1 MANTLKLTEA
11 KALAAL
17 ITKLKTL
24 SMISIA
30 IWLSVM
36 IHAVILSIH
45 FEPELKKL
53 AEQLPTLDVML
64 VNAKTKT
71 KPVKADVLAQANLDR
86 GGNTDQ
92 DRVMKSALPAVKQ
105 QKTEFTLKPTTKE
118 KSGARAAKKVAEE
131 TQEEKRVTEL
141 ERKAQELMTQIKA
154 TKKVESQPLQASTA
168 KASETGDQ
176 EAPSKLN
183 MADMTASALEIDKLE
198 AAIAKKQDDYQKRPK
213 RKELGARAQEYR
225 FTMYEEVCRQKIE
238 KFGNLN
244 YPEAMRDKNAFGK
257 VLFSIDIKADGS
269 IEKIVIKRSSGNK
282 IFDEAAKNILQLAA
296 PYPEFPPDIRKEF
309 DVIGITRTMTFTRED
324 TLQAE

>member
-1 MANTLKLTEA
+1 MSV
-11 KALAAL
+11 AL
-17 ITKLKTL
+17 
-24 SMISIA
+24 
-30 IWLSVM
+30 WLSVL

-45 FEPELKKL
+45 FEPELKKF

-105 QKTEFTLKPTTKE
+105 QKAEFTLKPTTKE

-168 KASETGDQ
+168 KASETDDQ
-176 EAPSKLN
+176 ETPSKLN
-183 MADMTASALEIDKLE
+183 MADMTAAALEIDKLE